1 MKRTMLTVALTL
13 VAATLGTV
21 AVWAQ
26 ETTLCRA
33 AVYNGPGASPTC
45 ANASLE
51 ILADAPNFEAKFISA
66 EEIQTGKLRD
76 FDVVLFPGGSGNGE
90 SRAIGDAGWR
100 ELRAFLNDG
109 GGYLG
114 TCAGAYM
121 GLVNLSRDAGRLI
134 NAKLQEG
141 NWERGEAIL
150 EIELTDEG
158 KRVCGDRSGRL
169 TIAYQNGPVM
179 LPAQYEPLPEYDVLA
194 YFRTEV
200 AENDS
205 PKGVQIDSPA
215 IIAAPYGKGRVI
227 LCSPH
232 PELTPSLNEFVPRLT
247 RFAAGKETKTE

>member
-1 MKRTMLTVALTL
+1 MKRTMLTVALAL
-13 VAATLGTV
+13 VVAALGTV

-51 ILADAPNFEAKFISA
+51 ILAAAPNFEAKFISA

-114 TCAGAYM
+114 TSSA
-121 GLVNLSRDAGRLI
+121 LR
-134 NAKLQEG
+134 
-141 NWERGEAIL
+141 
-150 EIELTDEG
+150 
-158 KRVCGDRSGRL
+158 
-169 TIAYQNGPVM
+169 
-179 LPAQYEPLPEYDVLA
+179 
-194 YFRTEV
+194 
-200 AENDS
+200 
-205 PKGVQIDSPA
+205 
-215 IIAAPYGKGRVI
+215 
-227 LCSPH
+227 
-232 PELTPSLNEFVPRLT
+232 
-247 RFAAGKETKTE
+247 